1 MSHTGIL
8 DAALPPEPCSSGV
21 DQMVS
26 DWCGSTSGSVLAVSR
41 AVERQE
47 TVRPVAY
54 PVKTRK
60 TER

>member
-8 DAALPPEPCSSGV
+8 DAALPPEPGASGV

-26 DWCGSTSGSVLAVSR
+26 DRCGGTSGSVLAVSR

-54 PVKTRK
+54 RVKTRE